1 MVMPSEQQQRTEL
14 TKDDDTNWILN
25 KRENKK
31 LWSSLLGISM
41 SSYGNVLSGGSGS
54 GGGGI
59 DMPSYKIR

>member
-14 TKDDDTNWILN
+14 TEDDDTNWILN

-41 SSYGNVLSGGSGS
+41 SSYDNVLSGGSG
-54 GGGGI
+54 GVGI